1 MSKDSQEAFE
11 TFQFDLPPIRGF
23 PELRWAGKRP
33 FKSTQYF
40 PAQKKESYGDPTD
53 SWWNRLYWGDNLQV
67 MSHLLREFRGKVD
80 LVYIDPPFDSKAD
93 YKKQIN
99 IKAKNVSNDYSAFE
113 DAQYGDIW
121 ANDEYLQFIYERLII
136 LREIMSERGSIFVHC
151 DSNRNYTIRM
161 MMDEVFGPSN
171 FKNEII
177 WKRRVGS
184 SSAVH
189 SSNQFGACTDTIL
202 FYTKGSEAQF
212 FPQYNKESDEY
223 QEYINTRFT
232 SRDES
237 GRLYQATSLV
247 NPAYRPNLIYD
258 YKGYK
263 SPENGW
269 MIGREKMEQ
278 WDREGRLHFPAN
290 KDGRIR
296 RKSFADELQG
306 MPIQNIWS
314 DIKEVNSQASERIDY
329 PTQKPEHLLKRIIGS
344 TTAPGDLI
352 LDCFMG
358 SGTTQAVAMKMGRR
372 FIGADI
378 NLGAIE
384 TATRRLV
391 AVSAVLGTGPSD
403 LFAATVAGETT
414 KLFRGFEVYNVN
426 NYDIFRNPVEARALV
441 QEAMELQPLP
451 ASSPFDGQREGYL
464 IKIMPINRIATRQD
478 LNEVIN
484 GLDFKA
490 FERRQAES
498 PNKPVERIH
507 LVCMG
512 HEPDL
517 GAELVKA
524 AKPFDIE
531 VMVTDL
537 IRDKAHLHFKK
548 ASDARL
554 AIENG
559 NLVIKGFFPLNL
571 LQKLSLGADAVED
584 WRQLVESVKVDFHY
598 DGAVLTPAIVD
609 APRRDELVSGVYEI
623 PIDAGTIRVKITDLL
638 SESWEGE
645 IENG

>member
-1 MSKDSQEAFE
+1 MSKETQEAFE
-11 TFQFDLPPIRGF
+11 TFEFDLPPIRGF

-40 PAQKKESYGDPTD
+40 PAQRKEAYGDPCGG
-53 SWWNRLYWGDNLQV
+53 WWNRIYWGDNLQV

-80 LVYIDPPFDSKAD
+80 LIYIDPPFDSKAD
-93 YKKQIN
+93 YKKV
-99 IKAKNVSNDYSAFE
+99 VSVKSVSLKNDYTSFE
-113 DAQYGDIW
+113 EAQYGDIW
-121 ANDEYLQFIYERLII
+121 VNDQYLQFMYERLIV
-136 LREIMSERGSIFVHC
+136 LRELLSEKGSIFVHC
-151 DSNRNYTIRM
+151 DVNRNYVIRLI
-161 MMDEVFGPSN
+161 MDEIFGRAN

-189 SSNQFGACTDTIL
+189 DSNQFGVSTDTIL
-202 FYTKGSEAQF
+202 FYSKSADSTF
-212 FPQYNKESDEY
+212 IPQYNKDTEEY
-223 QEYINTRFT
+223 QEYIRTRFT
-232 SRDES
+232 SKDAS

-247 NPAYRPNLIYD
+247 NPGYRPNLIYD

-263 SPENGW
+263 SPPNGW

-278 WDREGRLHFPAN
+278 WDKEGRLHFPES
-290 KDGRIR
+290 KEGRIR
-296 RKSFADELQG
+296 RKSFADELLG
-306 MPIQNIWS
+306 MPIQNIWT
-314 DIKEVNSQASERIDY
+314 DIKEVNSQAAERLDY
-329 PTQKPEHLLKRIIGS
+329 PTQKPEQLLRRIIG
-344 TTAPGDLI
+344 TTTQPGDLV

-378 NLGAIE
+378 NIGAVE
-384 TATRRLV
+384 TATKRLNEV
-391 AVSAVLGTGPSD
+391 RQSAEVPDSLFPENQTDFSGTTY
-403 LFAATVAGETT
+403 A
-414 KLFRGFEVYNVN
+414 GFEVFNVN
-426 NYDIFRNPVEARALV
+426 NYDLFRNPIEARALIR
-441 QEAMELQPLP
+441 EAMELQPLP
-451 ASSPFDGQREGYL
+451 PSSVFDGQRDGYL
-464 IKIMPINRIATRQD
+464 VKIMPMNRIATRQD
-478 LNEVIN
+478 LNEILN

-490 FERRQAES
+490 FERRQSEA

-517 GAELVKA
+517 GPELVKET
-524 AKPFDIE
+524 KPYDIE

-554 AIENG
+554 AIESG
-559 NLVIKGFFPLNL
+559 NLIVKGFYPMNL
-571 LQKLSLGADAVED
+571 LQKLSVAKEAVDD
-584 WRQLVESVKVDFHY
+584 WRQLVESIKVDFNY

-609 APRRDELVSGVYEI
+609 SPGENQLVAGTYPI
-623 PIDAGTIRVKITDLL
+623 PSDAGTIRVKITDLL

-645 IENG
+645 IDNG